1 MINYNDSMLFPNAMK
16 QRKIE
21 KANYI
26 ELEKYSRKM
35 YKRDI
40 ISNLIVFTIMTAVVV
55 AVGAVALC
63 GIF

>member
-1 MINYNDSMLFPNAMK
+1 MINYNDEMLFPNAMK

-26 ELEKYSRKM
+26 ELEKYSKKM

-40 ISNLIVFTIMTAVVV
+40 ISNLIVCSVIVGLIV